1 MRIIAGVIIAAAV
14 ASCAPVSNDQ
24 GRSDEPK
31 PTANQAETMRAARIL
46 REISGAHAEQVRL
59 DVEAMMQGMAEAH
72 GTRLAVVPEL
82 QRPPSE

>member
-31 PTANQAETMRAARIL
+31 PTANQAESTRALRIL
-46 REISGAHAEQVRL
+46 REISGGHAEQVRL
-59 DVEAMMQGMAEAH
+59 DVEAMMQGIAEAH

>member
-14 ASCAPVSNDQ
+14 ASCAPVPNGQ

-31 PTANQAETMRAARIL
+31 PTTNQAESTLAGRIL

-59 DVEAMMQGMAEAH
+59 DVEAMMQGMAGAH

>member
-1 MRIIAGVIIAAAV
+1 MRIIAGVIIAAAA
-14 ASCAPVSNDQ
+14 ASCAPVPNGQ
-24 GRSDEPK
+24 GRSEELK
-31 PTANQAETMRAARIL
+31 PITNQAESTLAVRIL

>member
-14 ASCAPVSNDQ
+14 ASCAPVPSDQ
-24 GRSDEPK
+24 GRSEEPK
-31 PTANQAETMRAARIL
+31 PTANHSESTRASRIL
-46 REISGAHAEQVRL
+46 REISGGHAEQVKL

>member
-1 MRIIAGVIIAAAV
+1 MRIIAGVIVAAAV
-14 ASCAPVSNDQ
+14 ASCAPVPNGQ

-31 PTANQAETMRAARIL
+31 PTTNQNESTLAMRIL
-46 REISGAHAEQVRL
+46 REISGDHAEQVRL

-72 GTRLAVVPEL
+72 GTRLAVVPDL